1 MHDPFAYAVRMM
13 PFAPQWLMGLCG
25 QNSAVIQSVVH
36 ETALYAKRQSDL
48 SFAAY
53 RGALRATNPF
63 ELAHVEFGFMAHS
76 LRLACD
82 AAGHVAQI
90 AANVNDEDVNSLPIE

>member
-48 SFAAY
+48 SFEAY
-53 RGALRATNPF
+53 RGVLRATNPF
-63 ELAHVEFGFMAHS
+63 ELAQVELGFMAHS

-82 AAGHVAQI
+82 AAGHVTQI
-90 AANVNDEDVNSLPIE
+90 AANVNHEDVKALPIE